1 MSRARTCPPMRSRP
15 RRVLLAVGAATRRGR
30 RGTPAPAT
38 TATGIVVPRRQP
50 AQQLDDPSDR
60 GREKRRNPEI
70 DREDDQAS
78 HGVRSTT
85 PQPAANSNAG
95 SIAQV
100 HGLHHVAGD
109 AALVSLLDYE
119 AAAERSLAPAAAAYY
134 RSGAGDEQSLREN
147 VDAWKR
153 YRLLPRMLAGVGQ
166 RSAAT
171 TVLGAP
177 VRFPVLVAPT
187 AMQRLAHP
195 DGELAT
201 ARAAAAAGTIMT
213 LSTVATAS
221 IEQVAEARAAV
232 AGDAAGWFQLYPQ
245 RDRELTRALVH
256 RAAAA
261 GYGAIVVTVDSPVF
275 GHRESDA
282 REPLHLPEGLSL
294 ENFRGLPGYEERA
307 DLGILQRFISQQDP
321 DFDWDDVAALCEES
335 PAPVVLKGILRGD
348 DAARA
353 ADAGAAGVIVSNH
366 GGRQLDRTVAPVDA
380 LRPVVDAVEG
390 RLEVLVDGGVR
401 RGIDVLIAL
410 ARGARAVLVGRP
422 VLWGLAVDG
431 EAGVRAV
438 LDLLAADVDRAM
450 ALAGCRTV
458 DEITSD
464 LIG

>member
-1 MSRARTCPPMRSRP
+1 VA
-15 RRVLLAVGAATRRGR
+15 
-30 RGTPAPAT
+30 
-38 TATGIVVPRRQP
+38 GI
-50 AQQLDDPSDR
+50 
-60 GREKRRNPEI
+60 
-70 DREDDQAS
+70 
-78 HGVRSTT
+78 
-85 PQPAANSNAG
+85 
-95 SIAQV
+95 
-100 HGLHHVAGD
+100 HHVAGD
-109 AALVSLLDYE
+109 AALVSLVDYE
-119 AAAERSLAPAAAAYY
+119 ADAEQKLPPAAAAYY
-134 RSGAGDEQSLREN
+134 RSGAGDEQSLRDN
-147 VDAWKR
+147 VDAWR
-153 YRLLPRMLAGVGQ
+153 RFRLRPRVLVGVGG
-166 RSAAT
+166 RTAET
-171 TVLGAP
+171 TVLGTS
-177 VRFPVLVAPT
+177 VRFPVLIAPA

-232 AGDAAGWFQLYPQ
+232 APDAVGWFQLYPQ
-245 RDRELTRALVH
+245 RDRGLTRALVD

-282 REPLHLPEGLSL
+282 REPLHLPDGLSL

-307 DLGILQRFISQQDP
+307 DLGILQSFIAQQDP
-321 DFDWDDVAALCEES
+321 DFGWDDLAALCEAS
-335 PAPVVLKGILRGD
+335 PVPVVPKGILRGD

-353 ADAGAAGVIVSNH
+353 AAAGASAVIVSNH
-366 GGRQLDRTVAPVDA
+366 GGRQLDRTVAPADA
-380 LRPVVDAVEG
+380 LRSVVDGAEG

-410 ARGARAVLVGRP
+410 ALGARAVLVGRP

-438 LDLLAADVDRAM
+438 LELLAADVDRAM

-458 DEITSD
+458 AEITPD
-464 LIG
+464 LVAG

>member
-1 MSRARTCPPMRSRP
+1 MASIYHPSPDSK
-15 RRVLLAVGAATRRGR
+15 
-30 RGTPAPAT
+30 
-38 TATGIVVPRRQP
+38 
-50 AQQLDDPSDR
+50 QQCR
-60 GREKRRNPEI
+60 
-70 DREDDQAS
+70 
-78 HGVRSTT
+78 
-85 PQPAANSNAG
+85 

-100 HGLHHVAGD
+100 HGVRHVAGD
-109 AALVSLLDYE
+109 PAMVSLVDYE
-119 AAAERSLAPAAAAYY
+119 TEAERRLSPAAAAYY

-147 VDAWKR
+147 AEAWKR
-153 YRLLPRMLAGVGQ
+153 FRLLPRMLVGVGE
-166 RSAAT
+166 RNAAT

-177 VRFPVLVAPT
+177 VRFPVLLAPT

-232 AGDAAGWFQLYPQ
+232 AADSAGWFQLYPQ
-245 RDRELTRALVH
+245 RDRELTRALVD

-261 GYGAIVVTVDSPVF
+261 GYAAVVVTVDSPVF

-307 DLGILQRFISQQDP
+307 DLGILQRFIAQQDP
-321 DFDWDDVAALCEES
+321 DFGWDDVAALCDES
-335 PAPVVLKGILRGD
+335 PMPVILKGILRGD
-348 DAARA
+348 DAERAAAAGARA
-353 ADAGAAGVIVSNH
+353 VIVSNH
-366 GGRQLDRTVAPVDA
+366 GGRQLDRAVAPADA
-380 LRPVVDAVEG
+380 LRPVAEAAGDRV
-390 RLEVLVDGGVR
+390 EVLADGGVR

-410 ARGARAVLVGRP
+410 ALGARAVLIGRP
-422 VLWGLAVDG
+422 VLWGLAVGG

-438 LDLLAADVDRAM
+438 LDLLAEDVDRAM

-458 DEITSD
+458 DEITAD
-464 LIG
+464 LLAG